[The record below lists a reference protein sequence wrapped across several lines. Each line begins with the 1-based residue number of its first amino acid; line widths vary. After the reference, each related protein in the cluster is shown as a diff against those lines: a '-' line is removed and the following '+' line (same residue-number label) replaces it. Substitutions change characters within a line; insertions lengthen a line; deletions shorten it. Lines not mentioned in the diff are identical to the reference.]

1 MTFEILHQ
9 AKMLGD
15 YTRFDLLTDRPLH
28 TKTSITRPK
37 DTLTRPKRTA
47 SETGRSEEVRAGG
60 EQLSCS
66 LGSRVKEPPGG
77 AFQSPA
83 AGIR

>member
-47 SETGRSEEVRAGG
+47 SCVRNILLYRSVSSVTSPQG
-60 EQLSCS
+60 
-66 LGSRVKEPPGG
+66 GG
-77 AFQSPA
+77 ATPPFNF
-83 AGIR
+83 